1 MTRQAVIPV
10 AGLGTRLLS
19 ATKEQPKEMLPI
31 FAADEN
37 GILCLKPMA
46 QEIFERLFEFGVR
59 KFYFVVGRRKR
70 AIQDHFTPDHE
81 FVHRLKSQGKD
92 SQSLKQLESFYTK
105 VETST
110 IVWVNQPEPKGFG
123 DAVLQ
128 VERLT
133 DDDSFLV
140 HAGDTDI
147 ISINESVYARLTK
160 THTRNHADATLTI
173 REVRDPRQYGV
184 ADVLEKGGNLE
195 VKAVVEKPDQPKTRL
210 AIMPVYV
217 FNSTIFSALRVTK
230 PGKGGEIQLTDAIQ
244 ELIHRGCRVQAIKL
258 APDDIRL
265 DIGSPEAY
273 WEALQLSHRY
283 ASSKKTAGSRP

>member
-1 MTRQAVIPV
+1 V
-10 AGLGTRLLS
+10 AGLGARLLS
-19 ATKEQPKEMLPI
+19 ATKEQPKEMLPV
-31 FAADEN
+31 FAADEA
-37 GILCLKPMA
+37 GILCLKPMV
-46 QEIFERLFEFGVR
+46 QEIFEHLFEFGVR
-59 KFYFVVGRRKR
+59 EFYFIVGRRKR
-70 AIQDHFTPDHE
+70 AVQDHFAPDHE

-92 SQSLKQLESFYTK
+92 SQALRLLESFYRK
-105 VETST
+105 VEAST

-128 VERLT
+128 AERLT

-140 HAGDTDI
+140 QAGDTHI
-147 ISINESVYARLTK
+147 ISTEESVHARLAK
-160 THTRNHADATLTI
+160 AHMKNNADATLTI
-173 REVRDPRQYGV
+173 REVEDPRQYGV
-184 ADVLEKGGNLE
+184 ADILEKGGTLE
-195 VKAVVEKPDQPKTRL
+195 VKAVVEKPDQPRTRL

-217 FNSTIFSALRVTK
+217 FTPTIFSALRATK

-244 ELIHRGCRVQAIKL
+244 ELIDRGRRVQAIKL

-265 DIGSPEAY
+265 DIGTPESY